1 MFVYGTVAIIMSG
14 IQASNIIEW
23 MFPLWVQF
31 WDQYSLLLQYE
42 ILEKRVTYIAAG
54 ASARESQIMT
64 VNQIISLIQIIYVYS
79 YLPSY
84 SKLLILK
91 GKVEYKVSKNKLD
104 KNISILSLLPFPFSP
119 FDMGNLL
126 RQEKLRTPK

>member
-1 MFVYGTVAIIMSG
+1 M
-14 IQASNIIEW
+14 
-23 MFPLWVQF
+23 LQF
-31 WDQYSLLLQYE
+31 E
-42 ILEKRVTYIAAG
+42 ILEKLVMYMAAG
-54 ASARESQIMT
+54 TSARESQIMT